1 MIIVA
6 LDCALAGRNIDPMD
20 KDLRIIE
27 LEREAADIRRAAVS
41 IIMGMAEGIA
51 PTAEGRAD
59 LAKGFREAAADPN
72 AAPATSQL
80 ALLVAMAL
88 ERR

>member
-1 MIIVA
+1 
-6 LDCALAGRNIDPMD
+6 MD

-27 LEREAADIRRAAVS
+27 LEREAADTRRAAVS
-41 IIMGMAEGIA
+41 IIMGMADGIA

-59 LAKGFREAAADPN
+59 LAKGFREAAAETD
-72 AAPATSQL
+72 ADPATARL

>member
-1 MIIVA
+1 
-6 LDCALAGRNIDPMD
+6 MD

-27 LEREAADIRRAAVS
+27 LERELADTRRAAVS

-51 PTAEGRAD
+51 PSAEGRAE
-59 LAKGFREAAADPN
+59 LAKGFREAADDPAADP
-72 AAPATSQL
+72 ATARL
-80 ALLVAMAL
+80 ALLVAMEL